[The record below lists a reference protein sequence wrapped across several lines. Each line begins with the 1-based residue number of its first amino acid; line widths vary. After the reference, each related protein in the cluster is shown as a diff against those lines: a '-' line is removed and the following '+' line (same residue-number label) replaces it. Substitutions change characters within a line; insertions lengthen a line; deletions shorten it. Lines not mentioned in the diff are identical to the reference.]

1 MRYFAMIGGEQRGPY
16 ELTELSEAGVTPET
30 YVWCKGMADWQPASD
45 VADIC
50 RFYRQRIFD
59 LMHPSAAPAP
69 DVQARPEGDSADNG
83 NGEFPIRFSRIAG
96 RDGDLPEMLPE
107 EPVDT
112 SVPPASMLVIS
123 ILLTLFCFPF
133 TGFVAIYYSVMS
145 RKAWEEARRSVSRS
159 SSRLYTDEEREDRRI
174 LAHDYARAAKM
185 WAGITFFLGLI
196 LYAFMVHKVL

>member
-1 MRYFAMIGGEQRGPY
+1 
-16 ELTELSEAGVTPET
+16 
-30 YVWCKGMADWQPASD
+30 
-45 VADIC
+45 
-50 RFYRQRIFD
+50 
-59 LMHPSAAPAP
+59 
-69 DVQARPEGDSADNG
+69 
-83 NGEFPIRFSRIAG
+83 
-96 RDGDLPEMLPE
+96 MLPE